1 MNDLE
6 VKLMLVNITN
16 HPKSARETIQYLSN
30 QDKEKLLETAKKN
43 CNDIALKAIEKAE
56 VLLEEEQIIKLSR
69 LKLSDSVI
77 IVQKMSDEEKANLQ
91 KRMNLL
97 GRELNEDEKKL
108 VFLLKTC

>member
-6 VKLMLVNITN
+6 IKLMLVNITN
-16 HPKSARETIQYLSN
+16 NPKTAGETIQYLSN
-30 QDKEKLLETAKKN
+30 QDKEKLLETAKN
-43 CNDIALKAIEKAE
+43 GCNDIALKAIERAE

-77 IVQKMSDEEKANLQ
+77 IVQKMSDVEKEKLQ

-97 GRELNEDEKKL
+97 GRELSENEKKL